1 MQQYSLI
8 TIVETQPYL
17 HSAENLL
24 SEQERENIKD
34 MIARN
39 PECGV
44 LMKGTGGVRKTRIGV
59 GNRGKSSGAR
69 VIYFYHND
77 TMPVYLLTVFPKARQ
92 ANLTKAQCHDLKHLT
107 RILKG

>member
-1 MQQYSLI
+1 MQHCVRI
-8 TIVETQPYL
+8 TIVETEPYL
-17 HSAENLL
+17 RSAENLF

-34 MIARN
+34 MIAAN

-44 LMKGTGGVRKTRIGV
+44 LMKGTGGVRKIRVGV
-59 GNRGKSSGAR
+59 GNRGMSSGAR

-77 TMPVYLLTVFPKARQ
+77 TIPVYLLSVFPKARQ
-92 ANLTKAQCHDLKHLT
+92 ANLTRAQCHDLKHLT